1 MDKRDQVVKNNL
13 TVDEL
18 NLKIIEYW
26 WHGSLDF

>member
-13 TVDEL
+13 IVDEL

-26 WHGSLDF
+26 WYASLDF

>member
-13 TVDEL
+13 IVDEL

-26 WHGSLDF
+26 WHESLDF